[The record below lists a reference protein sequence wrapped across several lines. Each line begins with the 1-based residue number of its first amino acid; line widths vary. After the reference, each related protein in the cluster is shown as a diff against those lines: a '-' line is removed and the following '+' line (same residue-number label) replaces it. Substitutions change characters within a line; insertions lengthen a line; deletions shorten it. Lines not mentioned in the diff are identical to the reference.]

1 MWLFRSFWRGAF
13 AGLAVSLAAAASV
26 SAADG
31 ETLSANQLFG
41 AVREPT
47 ADRRPEVIGSYA
59 RGCLRGAVELP
70 ASGPG
75 WEVMRLSRNRNWGH
89 PSLVRFIERLAA
101 ETERADGV
109 GILVGDLGQPRG
121 GPARFGHA
129 SHQTGLDADI
139 WLMPPPPRPLSLDDR
154 ERLVPVSMVQDD
166 RYAVDP
172 SRFGRRQAALIRRAA
187 LSPEVARIFVNP
199 GIKAALC
206 ATAEGDRR
214 WLGKVRPWWGHDA
227 HMHVRLRCPAG
238 QPSCEDQD
246 PPPAGDGCGAE
257 LERWLGQTSYKP
269 KDTTRPARPVAL
281 AALPAQCR
289 VVLREP

>member
-1 MWLFRSFWRGAF
+1 MWLLRTFWCGVL
-13 AGLAVSLAAAASV
+13 AGLAVSLAAAVSVPAAS
-26 SAADG
+26 G

-70 ASGPG
+70 VSGPG
-75 WEVMRLSRNRNWGH
+75 WEVMRLSRNRNWSH

-101 ETERADGV
+101 DTEREDGV

-129 SHQTGLDADI
+129 SHQIGLDADI
-139 WLMPPPPRPLSLDDR
+139 WLMPPPARPLSLDDR

-238 QPSCEDQD
+238 QLSCEDQD

-257 LERWLGQTSYKP
+257 LERWLGRPPYKP
-269 KDTTRPARPVAL
+269 KDTTQPARPVAL
-281 AALPAQCR
+281 AALPAECR